1 VRGLSGAFREA
12 GRSIRS
18 RLISGIVVIAPALVT
33 IWVIRFLFRFLDGW
47 LRPLEERLLGRHI
60 PGTGLLATL
69 LLVYLVGLLA
79 AHFIGRGLIRVTE
92 RLILRLPLIGDVY
105 GSSKQIME
113 TVSNPQAMGFRRVVS
128 FEFPRPG
135 IRAIGFVT
143 KELTSEAGE
152 RYYVVFM
159 PHTPNPTAGFTLYL
173 PAGLVQ
179 GTGLSVDQ
187 ALRMVVSGGMVTPES
202 FHPATLPAPGTLP
215 PGETPAPGGTAPAGG
230 AAPRSSGDN
239 LC

>member
-1 VRGLSGAFREA
+1 MPGLSHAFREA

-47 LRPLEERLLGRHI
+47 LRPLEEQIFGRYI
-60 PGTGLLATL
+60 PGTGLVATL

-79 AHFIGRGLIRVTE
+79 AHFIGRGIIRGTE

-113 TVSNPQAMGFRRVVS
+113 AVSNPHAMGFRRVVS
-128 FEFPRPG
+128 FEFPGPG

-143 KELTSEAGE
+143 TELTGTAGD
-152 RYYVVFM
+152 RFYVVFM
-159 PHTPNPTAGFTLYL
+159 PTTPNPTTGFMLYL
-173 PAGLVQ
+173 PVEAVEE
-179 GTGLSVDQ
+179 TGLSVDQ
-187 ALRMVVSGGMVTPES
+187 ALRMVVSGGMVAPES
-202 FHPATLPAPGTLP
+202 FHPGAPPAPGVPPAFGAPPASVPPLP
-215 PGETPAPGGTAPAGG
+215 DG
-230 AAPRSSGDN
+230 ADQQSSGHN